1 MNIMENHNLY
11 KINDRWE
18 WYDGVFMGIATVPQ
32 DRVSEYC
39 LEQADDMRNSILGN
53 YDDFTTE
60 QRERLAKLW
69 EEAINLP
76 DGKYDYYFNLD
87 NKKEAF
93 IQSVKELGEKL
104 GIGYEL
110 IIKD

>member
-1 MNIMENHNLY
+1 MENHYLY
-11 KINDRWE
+11 KNNKLE
-18 WYDGVFMGIATVPQ
+18 WYDGVFIGIATVPQ

-39 LEQADDMRNSILGN
+39 LEQADNMRNSILAN
-53 YDDFTTE
+53 YDDLTTE

-69 EEAINLP
+69 EAAINLP

-87 NKKEAF
+87 NKKEVF

-104 GIGYEL
+104 GIDYEL
-110 IIKD
+110 IIKNYEN